1 MPLADMRRQ
10 LGDFGEAAAAAFLT
24 RHGYVVRER
33 QWRCRSGEIDLI
45 AHRGDQVIFAEVRT
59 RRDTA
64 PGSAEE
70 SITPAKQ
77 QRLVELAYMYLE
89 AHGLDEH
96 TVWRIDVIVVRIDRA
111 GRIAQL
117 THIPHAVEE

>member
-10 LGDFGEAAAAAFLT
+10 LGDFGEAAAAAFLI
-24 RHGYVVRER
+24 RQGYVVRER

-45 AHRGDQVIFAEVRT
+45 ARQGDQVIFVEVRT

-89 AHGLDEH
+89 AHALDEH
-96 TVWRIDVIVVRIDRA
+96 TAWRIDVIVVRIDRA
-111 GRIAQL
+111 GRIVQL